1 MFQSIKLFIIVFINF
16 LFISCAFGTRM
27 VNLENPISFPE
38 TNTQKTSKSTKIKF
52 DGFINK
58 REQVSSSWFEIK
70 SDKYD
75 LIGHVRNTYY
85 MPTANVYSYEDAVNW
100 INKSVKNKILNS
112 GYEIIE
118 NSKIKSGR
126 NSSSDI
132 SIEGNVL
139 LVYADSYFNFDGR
152 VSIEIIFK
160 RLNTG
165 EVLLRKVYEEV
176 NTSYHLAKTPEGF
189 KEVLEGSLKSIIY
202 SMFMDLENLDS
213 K

>member
-1 MFQSIKLFIIVFINF
+1 MLQCKELFTIIIIIFF
-16 LFISCAFGTRM
+16 LFSCAFGTRM
-27 VNLENPISFPE
+27 VYLEDSTCCPE
-38 TNTQKTSKSTKIKF
+38 VNTQKKIKSSKIKF

-58 REQVSSSWFEIK
+58 REKINSSWFEIK

-85 MPTANVYSYEDAVNW
+85 LPTANVYSYEDAIKWVN
-100 INKSVKNKILNS
+100 NSVKKKILNS

-118 NSKIKSGR
+118 NSKIKSGS

-139 LVYADSYFNFDGR
+139 LVYADSYFNYDGR

-160 RLNTG
+160 RINTG

-176 NTSYHLAKTPEGF
+176 NKSPNFTATPEGY
-189 KEVLEGSLKSIIY
+189 KEVLEDSLKAIIF
-202 SMFMDLENLDS
+202 SMLRDLENFDF

>member
-1 MFQSIKLFIIVFINF
+1 MQKIRAEIRNILF
-16 LFISCAFGTRM
+16 
-27 VNLENPISFPE
+27 P
-38 TNTQKTSKSTKIKF
+38 
-52 DGFINK
+52 
-58 REQVSSSWFEIK
+58 
-70 SDKYD
+70 
-75 LIGHVRNTYY
+75 
-85 MPTANVYSYEDAVNW
+85 
-100 INKSVKNKILNS
+100 
-112 GYEIIE
+112 
-118 NSKIKSGR
+118 
-126 NSSSDI
+126 
-132 SIEGNVL
+132 IEGNVL